1 MKSVDVDCPHC
12 DQSLSVEGDQR
23 GFDIECPTCGGE
35 FFIEKDTS
43 GEIKELEESV
53 PKKFNLNQSS
63 KSNSKKTNQ
72 NKNEKFVVENWM
84 LYAGYYVLLIGIP
97 ILMMIFGGVFGF
109 GSVAGIGGVILLFGV
124 LNLANSLSLYIG
136 MRICRVSCEVPAII
150 ATSLIWA
157 LWETFVGP
165 GGLII
170 FLFLFKHFTG
180 GNIWPDAI
188 LVCVVA
194 GIAQVL
200 LALSVIG
207 VIMGLLGSVGV
218 AAGGL

>member
-43 GEIKELEESV
+43 GKKKELEESV

-63 KSNSKKTNQ
+63 KSNSKKTNR

-84 LYAGYYVLLIGIP
+84 LYTGYYVLLIGIP
-97 ILMMIFGGVFGF
+97 LLMMIFGGVFGF
-109 GSVAGIGGVILLFGV
+109 ESVGGIGLVVFMFGM
-124 LNLANSLSLYIG
+124 LNLANSCSLYVG

-157 LWETFVGP
+157 LWDTFVGF
-165 GGLII
+165 GGLIV

-180 GNIWPDAI
+180 GDIWPDAI
-188 LVCVVA
+188 LTLVVA
-194 GIAQVL
+194 GICQFIIVL
-200 LALSVIG
+200 GVLGVIVGVIG
-207 VIMGLLGSVGV
+207 SLGL
-218 AAGGL
+218 AAGI